1 MMSMVRE
8 RVGVDFGVDHPL
20 FAWSFVHAGW
30 TRNRFAAVGGLT
42 AYERAT
48 NARYNGRLVP
58 FGEPVFGQITVKKKG
73 NPRWV
78 RCIFLSKT
86 TTNDMYIVTTRAG
99 VRLCRSVRRTTSSW
113 MLDKPLYQGL
123 AGFPWDYSAGA
134 VGTRLVPPARA
145 RRPQLAPTLAPQVAD
160 EATSDPP
167 TPVPGDVGSSPGPV
181 GPGPAQPSSEGAA
194 VSVQPS
200 VPPDGAVLAENPV
213 VPLSAGPNPAL
224 GQIDVEMLRTPEAM
238 LPPLGDTAQGSAG
251 SRDGPPEA
259 GGDRKRIR
267 IRAVQ
272 FGSYNLDYHDED
284 VSLDYPELECGELCE
299 QVEAEIES
307 EVATAGEDVVSEGTA
322 APNVQGP
329 LSDYEQLQELLW
341 YPDDGTGPPK
351 LSDFELGKIDSVA
364 DEVEISRLSQK
375 QVIRPV
381 RGDEETQGMKRLST
395 KMVRSWRS
403 KRKGGK
409 AMWLRRSRLVAR
421 EYRWLEATREGLFS
435 PSTSNSVVRLIPLLF
450 LMWRMTRPG
459 TVFALAAIDIKDAY
473 LEVPQ
478 VEPVLADLPRDYSGS
493 GRYIF
498 LRCIPGQR
506 DGAQRWFDFYVN
518 FLHEGLTLE
527 TCTATVEIAY
537 RVGDQISFLK
547 RVHTLTETGMKIAI
561 SDQYARSMAKIL
573 EIRGGTAQTPDLAE
587 FSGHD
592 TSQVLSEQQ
601 ASKYRS
607 VIGIALYISADR
619 PDIAHSVRKL
629 SAVMTRPT
637 ALAWR
642 AAIRLTQYMLATS
655 SYALHLEPG
664 EPGTSM
670 LHGCVSAGSDLVECF
685 TDADWSGSKADRKSI
700 GSATHCIN
708 GAVVYFATRTQ
719 RSVSLSSMESEWYA
733 CVSGCCDALFIREV
747 WEFISGQSAVM
758 HVLLDNQS
766 ARALAKHQGAA
777 KQAKHIAGRLLWIQG
792 YVKRQVFKVMPVSSA
807 YNLGDIGT
815 KALAKARLR
824 SLMYMHNF
832 IDASSDERIGKFE
845 YEQMQQQE
853 YVKAQIKR
861 VKKSVNTSTKLHSNI
876 FMVMC
881 NLMPLLT
888 DATKLSSPTVSGGY
902 ASYMF
907 PLCMVLL
914 VALFAAR
921 ALGLNDFSTL
931 RLSIDFQYA
940 PQALDVNGYV
950 MQCFAFAFMLIGF
963 MQGVS
968 AEQYASL
975 ALMITCGA
983 LWNENRKLR
992 AQCVVVHSRPHE
1004 GPLVAHGGRV
1014 LENPAALVVQ
1024 VPEEVF
1030 VTTRGV
1036 CFHKGTCG
1044 HVRGKAPRSVRRC
1057 LDCFG

>member
-1 MMSMVRE
+1 
-8 RVGVDFGVDHPL
+8 
-20 FAWSFVHAGW
+20 
-30 TRNRFAAVGGLT
+30 
-42 AYERAT
+42 
-48 NARYNGRLVP
+48 
-58 FGEPVFGQITVKKKG
+58 
-73 NPRWV
+73 
-78 RCIFLSKT
+78 
-86 TTNDMYIVTTRAG
+86 
-99 VRLCRSVRRTTSSW
+99 
-113 MLDKPLYQGL
+113 
-123 AGFPWDYSAGA
+123 
-134 VGTRLVPPARA
+134 
-145 RRPQLAPTLAPQVAD
+145 
-160 EATSDPP
+160 
-167 TPVPGDVGSSPGPV
+167 
-181 GPGPAQPSSEGAA
+181 
-194 VSVQPS
+194 
-200 VPPDGAVLAENPV
+200 
-213 VPLSAGPNPAL
+213 
-224 GQIDVEMLRTPEAM
+224 
-238 LPPLGDTAQGSAG
+238 
-251 SRDGPPEA
+251 
-259 GGDRKRIR
+259 
-267 IRAVQ
+267 
-272 FGSYNLDYHDED
+272 
-284 VSLDYPELECGELCE
+284 
-299 QVEAEIES
+299 
-307 EVATAGEDVVSEGTA
+307 
-322 APNVQGP
+322 
-329 LSDYEQLQELLW
+329 
-341 YPDDGTGPPK
+341 
-351 LSDFELGKIDSVA
+351 
-364 DEVEISRLSQK
+364 
-375 QVIRPV
+375 
-381 RGDEETQGMKRLST
+381 
-395 KMVRSWRS
+395 
-403 KRKGGK
+403 
-409 AMWLRRSRLVAR
+409 
-421 EYRWLEATREGLFS
+421 
-435 PSTSNSVVRLIPLLF
+435 
-450 LMWRMTRPG
+450 MTRPG

-527 TCTATVEIAY
+527 TCTVSPAVMKTKEGPLMLHVDDNLVLCPLTWLHDTLVPLIKSRFQATVEIAY

-685 TDADWSGSKADRKSI
+685 TDADWSGSTARPIASQLDQPPI
-700 GSATHCIN
+700 A
-708 GAVVYFATRTQ
+708 
-719 RSVSLSSMESEWYA
+719 SMVRWFTLPRGLNDQ
-733 CVSGCCDALFIREV
+733 C
-747 WEFISGQSAVM
+747 
-758 HVLLDNQS
+758 
-766 ARALAKHQGAA
+766 AA
-777 KQAKHIAGRLLWIQG
+777 KQAKHIAGRLLWIQD

-888 DATKLSSPTVSGGY
+888 DATKLSAPTVSGGY

-983 LWNENRKLR
+983 LWNENRKL
-992 AQCVVVHSRPHE
+992 S
-1004 GPLVAHGGRV
+1004 RV

-1036 CFHKGTCG
+1036 CFHKGGECAECRLV
-1044 HVRGKAPRSVRRC
+1044 VRLMAMPRLITFLSDWGVRRRSIVFAIDRCGDVTTSPFGFAGRENKVVTLSSGEAELVALTQVVSEAVLIKKAWAFIVDGEDVMPLDPDVIAAKELRVLAILTDTNPADAGTKVLAGNRIKVLCGIMGMVDSGGNRLANGTDERNNIPNHTRTFYDILVTLVYAIRIFLDTSYAVGYIMAMFGGDC
-1057 LDCFG
+1057 LYVFGGLAVTGALCYAAILGTRWRLTLEVGNQAASLQQPTEHSASEKTYEDYAEDLTGYEVDAETEENHADDAEIKENHTKDAETQNHTKDAESRIFT